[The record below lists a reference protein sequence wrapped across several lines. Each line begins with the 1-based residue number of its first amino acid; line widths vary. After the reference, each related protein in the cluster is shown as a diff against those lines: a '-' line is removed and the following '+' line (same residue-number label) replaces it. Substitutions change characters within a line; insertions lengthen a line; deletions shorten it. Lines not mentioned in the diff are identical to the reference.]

1 MCVYAWRPKFFIYKD
16 EARTHV
22 GVINIYEARGS
33 AAESTEL
40 RGHRG
45 EQQCLSLGSSP
56 DNAQNE
62 GDTIILESASAGDAV
77 KLILCLLG
85 GCLIGDGSSV

>member
-1 MCVYAWRPKFFIYKD
+1 MCVYAWRPNFFIYKD
-16 EARTHV
+16 EARTNV
-22 GVINIYEARGS
+22 GVTNIYESRGS

-45 EQQCLSLGSSP
+45 KQQCLSLGSSP
-56 DNAQNE
+56 DIAQH
-62 GDTIILESASAGDAV
+62 GDTSTLESASAGDAV
-77 KLILCLLG
+77 KLILCPIV

>member
-1 MCVYAWRPKFFIYKD
+1 MCVYAWRPKLFIYRD

-22 GVINIYEARGS
+22 SVINIYEARGS

-45 EQQCLSLGSSP
+45 EQQCLSMGSSP
-56 DNAQNE
+56 NIAQDE
-62 GDTIILESASAGDAV
+62 GDTSTLESASAGDAV

>member
-1 MCVYAWRPKFFIYKD
+1 MCVYAWRPNFFIYKD

-22 GVINIYEARGS
+22 GFINIYEARGS

-56 DNAQNE
+56 DIAQDE
-62 GDTIILESASAGDAV
+62 GDTSTLESASAGDAV
-77 KLILCLLG
+77 KLILCPLG